1 MKGYYKLVTEQ
12 LATHGYHYLRA
23 AKGAHEAWT
32 NGVRIQILSRNI
44 SSRHTANGIM
54 KQAGIAHRF

>member
-1 MKGYYKLVTEQ
+1 VNGYYKLVTEQ
-12 LATHGYHYLRA
+12 LLAHGYTHLRA

-32 NGVRIQILSRNI
+32 NGVRIQVLSRNI

-54 KQAGIAHRF
+54 KQAGISYRF